1 MKHAE
6 LQDTIIASVMEKGIK
21 LFEAYQEFLKPDHF
35 QDSWCRD
42 VWNRMKELTGKD
54 QDWKSTMPLYERSK
68 DKPQWEFFPGFPM
81 DRMMKWLDPGWQV
94 YVSSNSQEVA
104 QVVVPLVDDYRRRVF
119 MKECESLR
127 ELAET
132 DRFFDP
138 EEASQELLDKI
149 KSESFNPFEV
159 THELGTELSMK
170 FTADLERKMKDRFS
184 AGIPT
189 HLVSLN
195 RIIGGLRPSN
205 LITIGG
211 MTGGGKTAF
220 GVNLIWNSLK
230 INKKVLMISA
240 EMSSSEVMSRLASL
254 ESGVSAEK
262 IIIRPNTLTNEDFS
276 KINSAMSRFF
286 TENLF
291 IDDRSLATSSSINRT
306 AHKAKVKMGGLDLII
321 VDYLQYLQAD
331 KNYRSRYEEM
341 TAVTKSLKAL
351 AKDFDVPVV
360 AMAQLNR
367 LAHQDTPSLKH
378 FQDTSQIEKESDV
391 ALILY
396 KTEQDGQTVQIVKV
410 DKNRNGRLGILTVG
424 WNPQIMLFYD
434 SEPPLARQGVA

>member
-1 MKHAE
+1 
-6 LQDTIIASVMEKGIK
+6 
-21 LFEAYQEFLKPDHF
+21 
-35 QDSWCRD
+35 
-42 VWNRMKELTGKD
+42 
-54 QDWKSTMPLYERSK
+54 
-68 DKPQWEFFPGFPM
+68 
-81 DRMMKWLDPGWQV
+81 
-94 YVSSNSQEVA
+94 
-104 QVVVPLVDDYRRRVF
+104 

-230 INKKVLMISA
+230 INKTVVMI
-240 EMSSSEVMSRLASL
+240 
-254 ESGVSAEK
+254 
-262 IIIRPNTLTNEDFS
+262 
-276 KINSAMSRFF
+276 
-286 TENLF
+286 
-291 IDDRSLATSSSINRT
+291 
-306 AHKAKVKMGGLDLII
+306 
-321 VDYLQYLQAD
+321 
-331 KNYRSRYEEM
+331 
-341 TAVTKSLKAL
+341 
-351 AKDFDVPVV
+351 
-360 AMAQLNR
+360 
-367 LAHQDTPSLKH
+367 
-378 FQDTSQIEKESDV
+378 
-391 ALILY
+391 
-396 KTEQDGQTVQIVKV
+396 
-410 DKNRNGRLGILTVG
+410 
-424 WNPQIMLFYD
+424 
-434 SEPPLARQGVA
+434 